1 VKLKKLLGAAALA
14 FVSTSAAQA
23 AVVMNI
29 WEDGSDVRAQVR
41 GTLNLGGYDET
52 FLTYGNSFM
61 SGDTFLLGRDNPDTF
76 YSRAYRFNYD
86 AGPDEIGAVTFKTPI
101 SSVGTD
107 FGMVFGAATPGSA
120 TDVIVSDT
128 FLSGGTILSDSLFSA
143 TDLASM
149 ELITG
154 NYLFAL
160 PQDTIEIIV
169 GEAPAVSAVPL
180 PASAPFLAAG
190 LGLMAWAGRR
200 RRRT

>member
-1 VKLKKLLGAAALA
+1 
-14 FVSTSAAQA
+14 
-23 AVVMNI
+23 
-29 WEDGSDVRAQVR
+29 VRAQVR

-128 FLSGGTILSDSLFSA
+128 FVSGGTILSDSLFSA

-180 PASAPFLAAG
+180 PASAPFLAVG